1 MEVQFNISPTPA
13 SRPRVTR
20 WTTYYGKKYTKFK
33 EEMAAITEV
42 IKLENLMKGNIY
54 AEICF
59 NVQIP
64 KSWSKKKKEA
74 KNGAYCDNNADIDNY
89 CKAILDSLNGIYYE
103 DDRQIVMLKATMF
116 WAIEPSIECN
126 FTELKNK
133 QRLSPTPPMS
143 PFIETDQEYYK
154 RVAQLNGA
162 I

>member
-1 MEVQFNISPTPA
+1 MKAQFNISPTPA

-42 IKLENLMKGNIY
+42 IKLENLMQGNIY

-89 CKAILDSLNGIYYE
+89 CKAILDSLNGI
-103 DDRQIVMLKATMF
+103 
-116 WAIEPSIECN
+116 
-126 FTELKNK
+126 
-133 QRLSPTPPMS
+133 
-143 PFIETDQEYYK
+143 
-154 RVAQLNGA
+154 
-162 I
+162 